1 MFLIITVLMILL
13 VVFLVITLT
22 KYLALKDI
30 LREDKNKGWNKWG
43 PDGPPN

>member
-1 MFLIITVLMILL
+1 MIELTVLIILL
-13 VVFLVITLT
+13 VVFLVIILT

-30 LREDKNKGWNKWG
+30 LREDKNKWWKEWG